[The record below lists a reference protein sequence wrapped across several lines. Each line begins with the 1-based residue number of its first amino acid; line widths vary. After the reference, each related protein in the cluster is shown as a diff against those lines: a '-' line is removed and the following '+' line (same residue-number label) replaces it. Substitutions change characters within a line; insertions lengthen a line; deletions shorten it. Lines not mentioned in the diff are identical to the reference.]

1 MVGVLGWGVTLGHG
15 SAGLELD
22 HAGREDDTLTGH
34 LQPGV
39 AGAVLAGHEKP
50 LPATWIA
57 ALLTPLKSRPDPA
70 KLPWRGTQLGT
81 PTGDHEFQEQ
91 VAWVRAALRCH
102 DILKLR
108 NAASARLT
116 PGRLVYNIL
125 RSPENTRLR
134 IRPDPEQAYRRF
146 CGPGTSPEVGAL
158 RSGSG

>member
-1 MVGVLGWGVTLGHG
+1 M
-15 SAGLELD
+15 A
-22 HAGREDDTLTGH
+22 RDT
-34 LQPGV
+34 
-39 AGAVLAGHEKP
+39 A
-50 LPATWIA
+50 
-57 ALLTPLKSRPDPA
+57 
-70 KLPWRGTQLGT
+70 GT

-116 PGRLVYNIL
+116 PGRFVYNIL

-158 RSGSG
+158 RSGSDDAGPPPAAACHCACLVRESEG